1 MRMNDPG
8 VTATEKGLAFEQ
20 RLARLFEQRG
30 YEVVHNAWLT
40 GRSGAQHQVD
50 VLVRYAAPLH
60 AAMVIVEAKAHRSG
74 VDKGRIMKLIQI
86 VDDVGADRGII
97 VTTSHF
103 TADAVKTAEGRA
115 IDLWDR
121 AKLQRLLGEMEISSV
136 EGGGRRHLSVVERA
150 VAPKI
155 DADALRTEL
164 EQAAQKRARGV
175 LGLGRVREIV
185 SDVRP
190 VYRRYYDVE
199 LEVQS
204 TGIQRVGLFKKE
216 EVTRTLRTC
225 VSFDA
230 ALGSL
235 VAADA
240 TAGLSYAHD
249 WLRDLSS
256 DELKV
261 MQAAGDRTFGYPDLA
276 AIGVPDARVK
286 RAVASLR
293 AKEVLKQVEERPPSF
308 RAELLLPSDVT
319 ALAAISDALDVRDE
333 VEAGIA
339 ALAGAVKE
347 PGAIASACEAY
358 WPGARVGQVRVVHY
372 PFVCALYTRPD
383 GSVRTETYD
392 GVSGRQ
398 NDVVNDIL
406 RPELAARA
414 GRTEPI

>member
-1 MRMNDPG
+1 MNDPDVAPTG
-8 VTATEKGLAFEQ
+8 KGLALEQ

-30 YEVVHNAWLT
+30 YEVVHNAWLE
-40 GRSGAQHQVD
+40 GRSGARHQVD

-60 AAMVIVEAKAHRSG
+60 TALVIVEAKAYQAG
-74 VDKGRIMKLIQI
+74 VDKDRIMKLLQI

-121 AKLQRLLGEMEISSV
+121 EKLQRLLGEMEISSV
-136 EGGGRRHLSVVERA
+136 EGGGRRHLFVVERA

-155 DADALRTEL
+155 DAEALRAEL

-175 LGLGRVREIV
+175 LGMGRVREIV

-190 VYRRYYDVE
+190 VYHRYYDVE

-204 TGIQRVGLFKKE
+204 TGVQRVGIFKKE

-235 VAADA
+235 VGADA
-240 TAGLSYAHD
+240 AAGLSYAHD

-261 MQAAGDRTFGYPDLA
+261 LQAAGERTFSYADLA
-276 AIGVPDARVK
+276 AIGVPDARLK

-293 AKEVLKQVEERPPSF
+293 AKDALKQVEERPPSF
-308 RAELLLPSDVT
+308 RAELRLPSDAT
-319 ALAAISDALDVRDE
+319 AVAAISDALDVRHE
-333 VEAGIA
+333 VEAGVDA
-339 ALAGAVKE
+339 FADAVKE

-372 PFVCALYTRPD
+372 PFVCAVYTRPD
-383 GSVRTETYD
+383 GSIRTETYD
-392 GVSGRQ
+392 AVSGRQ
-398 NDVVNDIL
+398 NDTVNDL
-406 RPELAARA
+406 FRPQLAARA
-414 GRTEPI
+414 GLTEPR